1 MAFVDEVVFET
12 ASALVATTNGMIYGI
27 STVNPDVPKNYFY
40 YNLLQAEIEMMID
53 GSEYYGRRVTL
64 DENPFIPEKE
74 KERIRAK
81 ARNVELFN
89 AEWMCVFLD
98 KDSFNLQ
105 NFWIMDEKPVEL
117 LIEGKW
123 KTYWRTDA
131 LERTINKYYD
141 RYIISHDG
149 AKRKDKPGITVY

>member
-40 YNLLQAEIEMMID
+40 YNLLQAEVEMMAE

-64 DENPFIPEKE
+64 DENPFIPDLEKTRI
-74 KERIRAK
+74 KEK
-81 ARNVELFN
+81 ARNMDLFN
-89 AEWMCVFLD
+89 AEWMCVFMD
-98 KDSFNLQ
+98 KDSFNLA
-105 NFWIMDEKPVEL
+105 NFWIMDEKPIEM

-123 KTYWRTDA
+123 RTFWRSDA
-131 LERTINKYYD
+131 FERSVSKYYD
-141 RYIISHDG
+141 KYIISHDG